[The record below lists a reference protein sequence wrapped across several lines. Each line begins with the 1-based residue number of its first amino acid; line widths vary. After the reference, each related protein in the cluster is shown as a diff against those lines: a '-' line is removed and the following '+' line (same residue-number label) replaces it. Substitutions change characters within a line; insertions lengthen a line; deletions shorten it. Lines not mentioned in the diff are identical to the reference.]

1 MSNRL
6 LTGNERSMKFCILLT
21 LSTVISN
28 YESTNIN
35 SLKEKE
41 LRKKSLNRSA
51 KIQQSLM
58 LTERYSD
65 NFKGMSIKKRIKI
78 NMIAIDIE

>member
-1 MSNRL
+1 
-6 LTGNERSMKFCILLT
+6 MKFCILLT